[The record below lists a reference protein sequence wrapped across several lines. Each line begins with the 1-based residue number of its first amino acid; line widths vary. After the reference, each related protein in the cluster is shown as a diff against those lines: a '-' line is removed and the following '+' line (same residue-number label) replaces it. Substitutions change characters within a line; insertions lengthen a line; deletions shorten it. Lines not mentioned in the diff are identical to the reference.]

1 MPQRTELADWQA
13 FKTAIGDTPWQDV
26 IFTDAKVPH
35 PHNCLRHSFCTY
47 HVAAFKNPGLTATI
61 LCHRNQG
68 MLWARYNG
76 NATQDQG
83 KRYWTIT
90 PETASTLAE

>member
-1 MPQRTELADWQA
+1 
-13 FKTAIGDTPWQDV
+13 
-26 IFTDAKVPH
+26 
-35 PHNCLRHSFCTY
+35 
-47 HVAAFKNPGLTATI
+47 
-61 LCHRNQG
+61 

-90 PETASTLAE
+90 PETASALAK